1 LGITAQ
7 GALDLRHHTADI
19 TGTVV
24 PAYFFNQLLGDLP
37 LIGKIFSPEKGG
49 GVFAARYSVR
59 GKLSDPKVGV
69 NPLSALTPGFLR
81 EGFGLLAPRK

>member
-1 LGITAQ
+1 
-7 GALDLRHHTADI
+7 LDLRHHTADI

>member
-1 LGITAQ
+1 M
-7 GALDLRHHTADI
+7 

-24 PAYFFNQLLGDLP
+24 PAYFFNQLLGKLP
-37 LIGKIFSPEKGG
+37 LVGQIFSPEKGG

-59 GKLSDPKVGV
+59 GKLADPQVGV

-81 EGFGLLAPRK
+81 EGFGLFLPAATAKE